1 MLKSNRDIKEGKY
14 SSYRSLQHSL
24 LSEGF
29 YKNNLKDSLWLY
41 YNYNGKKI
49 VESGYYKEGNKTGIW
64 EAMNYDGQLNV
75 KYDFTNH
82 KLLFFKPNE
91 RDTAKKFAVING
103 TDTTMTLLDRLPIY
117 LDGTGRMQIES
128 FLNIRYPALAREDN
142 IQGKVVVGFIIDKN
156 GVTSNYRIKQSIGHG
171 CD

>member
-41 YNYNGKKI
+41 YNYNG
-49 VESGYYKEGNKTGIW
+49 
-64 EAMNYDGQLNV
+64 
-75 KYDFTNH
+75 
-82 KLLFFKPNE
+82 
-91 RDTAKKFAVING
+91 KKFAVING